1 MPSLA
6 DATRGRL
13 LYGGDYNPEQ
23 WPEDVWPED
32 VRLMREAGVT
42 TVTVGVFSWAKLE
55 PAPGVH
61 DFGWLRRVLDLLHGG
76 GIEVC
81 LATPTASPPPWLGEL
96 HPGTLPVT
104 ADGTTLSWGSRN
116 QWCPSS
122 ADYRRHALALTEALA
137 AEFGT
142 HPAVRMWH
150 VNNEYGPVCHCDET
164 ADRFRAWLQKR
175 YGGLDAVN
183 AAWGTAFWSQQHATW
198 STVAPPRAAPYLPN
212 PAQQLDFRRFS
223 SDVLLECFTAERDVL
238 RRHTPHLPVTTNFM
252 TLHPHLDC
260 WAFAAEEDVVSL
272 DSYPDPA
279 DPRAMVWASLG
290 QDMTRGQAR
299 GPWLQME
306 MAASAVNWR
315 GVNRAK
321 PVDRLRLEAL
331 QAVARGA
338 DGLCFFQWRASRS
351 GAEKFHS
358 ALLPHAGADTPQHR
372 AVRTLGRE
380 LPLIAEVV
388 GTDVEADVA
397 VVLDWESWWALEQR
411 GRPSDRVDLG
421 PLVLAWHSAL
431 WDAHLTAD
439 YVHPEADLTRYR
451 MVAVPNLYLATDAAI
466 DNLTA
471 YAAGGGTL
479 VSGFFTGVADDTD
492 TIRPGGMDERL
503 RELLGVQPLEW
514 RPLTGPAPLDGGGTA
529 DLWSEDLRLADGTEV
544 LAAFADGTPAATCR
558 GRARYLA
565 TLPEP
570 ALLRRL
576 LADAAEAAGARPAL
590 AGLPAGV
597 EAVRRG
603 GLLFVLNHTA
613 DTVRI
618 ALPGPHRDLLAAT
631 GPAVT
636 GPTVTDPEAAAPG
649 AAAPGAPAPDSAD
662 PCTAALHLAPYGAAV
677 LRPL

>member
-13 LYGGDYNPEQ
+13 LFGGDYNPEQ
-23 WPEDVWPED
+23 WPESIWPED

-55 PAPGVH
+55 PTPGAR
-61 DFGWLRRVLDLLHGG
+61 DFGWLRRILDLLHEG

-104 ADGTTLSWGSRN
+104 AEGTTLSWGSRN

-122 ADYRRHALALTEALA
+122 ADYRRHALGLVDDLA
-137 AEFGT
+137 AAFGH

-150 VNNEYGPVCHCDET
+150 VGNEYGPVCHCEET
-164 ADRFRAWLQKR
+164 ADRFRDWLGKR
-175 YGGLDAVN
+175 YGTLEAVN

-198 STVAPPRAAPYLPN
+198 STVTPPRAAPYLPN
-212 PAQQLDFRRFS
+212 PAQQLDFRRFC
-223 SDVLLECFTAERDVL
+223 SDVLLACFTAERDVL
-238 RRHTPHLPVTTNFM
+238 RRHTPELPVTTNFM
-252 TLHPHLDC
+252 TLFPHVDC

-290 QDMTRGQAR
+290 QDMTRSQAR

-321 PVDRLRLEAL
+321 PVDRLRLEAY
-331 QAVARGA
+331 QAIARGA

-358 ALLPHAGADTPQHR
+358 ALLPHAGPDSPQHL
-372 AVRTLGRE
+372 AVRTLGAE
-380 LPLIAEVV
+380 LPLLAEVV
-388 GTDVEADVA
+388 GTRVEADVA
-397 VVLDWESWWALEQR
+397 VVLDWSNWWALEQR
-411 GRPSDRVDLG
+411 GRPSDRVDLA
-421 PLVLAWHSAL
+421 PIALAWHGAL

-439 YVHPEADLTRYR
+439 YVHPEADLGGYR
-451 MVAVPNLYLATDAAI
+451 MVVVPNLYLAGDAAV
-466 DNLTA
+466 DNLTG
-471 YAAGGGTL
+471 YVAAGGTL
-479 VSGFFTGVADDTD
+479 VAGFFTGVADEQDAV
-492 TIRPGGMDERL
+492 RPGGMDERL
-503 RELLGVQPLEW
+503 RALLGVHPLEW
-514 RPLTGPAPLDGGGTA
+514 RPLDAPAELAGGGTA
-529 DLWSEDLRLADGTEV
+529 DLWSEDLCLAPGTETV
-544 LAAFADGTPAATCR
+544 LAFADGTPAATRR
-558 GRARYLA
+558 GRACYLA

-570 ALLRRL
+570 AVLQRL
-576 LADAAEAAGARPAL
+576 LADAAGRAGAAPAL
-590 AGLPAGV
+590 PGLPAGV

-603 GLLFVLNHTA
+603 DLLFLLNHTA
-613 DTVRI
+613 EPCELT
-618 ALPGPHRDLLAAT
+618 LPGPHRDLLTARAIARD
-631 GPAVT
+631 PAV
-636 GPTVTDPEAAAPG
+636 
-649 AAAPGAPAPDSAD
+649 
-662 PCTAALHLAPYGAAV
+662 LHLDPYGVAV
-677 LRPL
+677 LRP

>member
-6 DATRGRL
+6 DATRGRIL
-13 LYGGDYNPEQ
+13 FGGDYNPEQ

-55 PAPGVH
+55 PTPGAR
-61 DFGWLRRVLDLLHGG
+61 DFGWLRRILDLLHEGG
-76 GIEVC
+76 VEVC

-104 ADGTTLSWGSRN
+104 EDGTVLSWGSRN

-122 ADYRRHALALTEALA
+122 ADYRRHALALVEDLA
-137 AEFGT
+137 ADLGD

-150 VNNEYGPVCHCDET
+150 VNNEFGPVCHCDET
-164 ADRFRAWLQKR
+164 ADRFRGWLQKR
-175 YGGLDAVN
+175 YGTLEAVN
-183 AAWGTAFWSQQHATW
+183 DAWGTAFWSQHHASW
-198 STVAPPRAAPYLPN
+198 STVTPPRSAPYLPN

-223 SDVLLECFTAERDVL
+223 SDMLLECFTAERDVL

-252 TLHPHLDC
+252 TLFPHLDS

-272 DSYPDPA
+272 DSYPDPG
-279 DPRAMVWASLG
+279 DPRAMIWASVG
-290 QDMTRGQAR
+290 QDMTRSQAR

-321 PVDRLRLEAL
+321 PADRLRLEAL

-358 ALLPHAGADTPQHR
+358 ALLPHAGADSPQHR
-372 AVRTLGRE
+372 TVRELGRS
-380 LPLIAEVV
+380 LPRIAEVV
-388 GTDVEADVA
+388 GTQVEADVA
-397 VVLDWESWWALEQR
+397 VLFDWNNWWALEQR
-411 GRPSDRVDLG
+411 GRPSDRVDLQ
-421 PLVLAWHSAL
+421 PLALAWHGAL

-439 YVHPEADLTRYR
+439 YAHPEADLTRYR
-451 MVAVPNLYLATDAAI
+451 MVVVPNLYLATDRAL
-466 DNLTA
+466 DNLVA
-471 YAAGGGTL
+471 YVRGGGTL

-492 TIRPGGMDERL
+492 TIRPGGMDGRL
-503 RELLGVQPLEW
+503 RDLLGVHPLEW
-514 RPLTGPAPLDGGGTA
+514 RPLDAPEPLADGRTA

-544 LAAFADGTPAATCR
+544 IAAFADGTPAATR
-558 GRARYLA
+558 NGRAYYLA

-570 ALLRRL
+570 AVLAEL
-576 LADAAEAAGARPAL
+576 LASAADTAGARPAL
-590 AGLPAGV
+590 PGLPAGV

-603 GLLFVLNHTA
+603 GLVFVLNHTA
-613 DTVRI
+613 DEARLP
-618 ALPGPHRDLLAAT
+618 LPGPHRDLLAADGT
-631 GPAVT
+631 ADEAADGTA
-636 GPTVTDPEAAAPG
+636 DPEAADPG
-649 AAAPGAPAPDSAD
+649 
-662 PCTAALHLAPYGAAV
+662 TAELHLPPYAAAV